1 MSFEDWKDK
10 ISNFRTIDVRGTV
23 GNFFPGLKKQAEG
36 IAIGEGVEVIQSF
49 EPVPL
54 YDIMEQSPLPVSSV
68 QGRNYPP
75 FPVHL

>member
-36 IAIGEGVEVIQSF
+36 IA
-49 EPVPL
+49 PL
-54 YDIMEQSPLPVSSV
+54 YHKAEPAQSSV
-68 QGRNYPP
+68 
-75 FPVHL
+75 